1 MTSDYR
7 RDRQGTVTG
16 NDEWLLLDT
25 ATRLNITTTIEA
37 FVVGYPLG
45 DAPSSGEL
53 RALQRAF
60 ARYLIDSGKA
70 SANGVLT

>member
-7 RDRQGTVTG
+7 RDHLTNVA
-16 NDEWLLLDT
+16 NDEFDALNT
-25 ATRLNITTTIEA
+25 AARLNITAAIAT
-37 FVVGYPLG
+37 FVGGYPLG

-70 SANGVLT
+70 SANGVLA